1 MNISVF
7 QCIQGLVLVLAVNV
21 SGSCRKEH
29 FAQRL
34 GREPD
39 AWRILGNFTQ
49 QFFLAYY
56 SKNSDVGSKERC
68 LHTISREQ
76 KYMVPWTTSLVYG
89 HTLDNKTLLNGI
101 VVVGVT
107 KINQSFVFDDAF
119 YTTYKQE
126 ERKGEYI
133 DKFDTSE
140 IIYTNFVTCMLLYSD
155 LLGYQVW
162 VTGKNPTRNSGLPY
176 LCTFLY
182 EACAGRKKHWAYY
195 WNICPNI
202 KNAEQ
207 LTKPPR

>member
-1 MNISVF
+1 MDISVF

-21 SGSCRKEH
+21 SGSCRKEL

-39 AWRILGNFTQ
+39 AWRILRNFTH

-56 SKNSDVGSKERC
+56 SKSSELGSEQRC
-68 LHTISREQ
+68 LHTIRRNQELT
-76 KYMVPWTTSLVYG
+76 KPWTTTLVYG
-89 HTLDNKTLLNGI
+89 HTLDNRTLLSGI

-107 KINQSFVFDDAF
+107 KTNLSLVFDDAF
-119 YTTYKQE
+119 NTTYKQE
-126 ERKGEYI
+126 AKKGEYI

-140 IIYTNFVTCMLLYSD
+140 IIYTNFLTCMVIYSE

-162 VTGKNPTRNSGLPY
+162 VTGKNPTENSGLPY
-176 LCTFLY
+176 LCTFIY
-182 EACAGRKKHWAYY
+182 EACAGRKKQWAYY

>member
-7 QCIQGLVLVLAVNV
+7 QCIQGLVLVLAVKV
-21 SGSCRKEH
+21 SEACRKEH

-39 AWRILGNFTQ
+39 AWRILGNMTH

-56 SKNSDVGSKERC
+56 SKMSKLGSEQRC
-68 LHTISREQ
+68 LHTIRRDE
-76 KYMVPWTTSLVYG
+76 KPMNPWTTTLVYG
-89 HTLDNKTLLNGI
+89 HTSDNKTLLSGTVDVGI
-101 VVVGVT
+101 T
-107 KINQSFVFDDAF
+107 KTNITLVFDDAF
-119 YTTYKQE
+119 NTTYKQKVK
-126 ERKGEYI
+126 KGEYI
-133 DKFDTSE
+133 DKFDISE
-140 IIYTNFVTCMLLYSD
+140 IIYTNFDTCMLLYSD

-182 EACAGRKKHWAYY
+182 EACAGRKKQWAYD
-195 WNICPNI
+195 WTICPNI